1 MRDDRERSAVIA
13 NKLAPF
19 EDLSQ
24 EAGFYAGEIGLHRYD
39 FNRPRADVD
48 ILKQVRAPARSGP
61 IAPNRLAAD
70 AAAVRSRLTSPRAA
84 PCCMGCGWARLTGRG
99 GGGRAGLDWACQ
111 ALPVDTTAR
120 LVVLRWNSSY

>member
-48 ILKQVRAPARSGP
+48 ILKQVPCT
-61 IAPNRLAAD
+61 D
-70 AAAVRSRLTSPRAA
+70 AVR
-84 PCCMGCGWARLTGRG
+84 PCTTGQP
-99 GGGRAGLDWACQ
+99 L
-111 ALPVDTTAR
+111 
-120 LVVLRWNSSY
+120 

>member
-48 ILKQVRAPARSGP
+48 ILKQVRAPTRSGRSCS
-61 IAPNRLAAD
+61 ANHCSCRCSSSSTQDCAELRLARVASCG
-70 AAAVRSRLTSPRAA
+70 ALLSWLRLGPA
-84 PCCMGCGWARLTGRG
+84 
-99 GGGRAGLDWACQ
+99 DWAGVGL
-111 ALPVDTTAR
+111 AT
-120 LVVLRWNSSY
+120 LR